1 MFRPDS
7 LPAPLAAA
15 LQSVRGWTDPDAESS
30 MAANSPD
37 ERAAW
42 VAGLQQLRDAVD
54 AAMLTAVATFDAA
67 GDGET
72 LHGAASTASWLR
84 GAIRLAPGD
93 ASERVRL
100 ARRSRDALSAP
111 AGHLRSGSITYDHL
125 RSIDRA
131 VRFIPEARQAE
142 AVALLTDLA
151 VVAPVADVRTAGK
164 HLKLVADPDG
174 TLADCEQQFERRHL
188 TLSPLLDGM
197 TSIDGLL
204 DAESAALLNAALEP
218 FLVPTGPDD
227 PRSAAQRRAD
237 GLTDIVRTA
246 CDHRL
251 LPLAG
256 GERPHLQVL
265 VASRPADREGE
276 PTGAGPSLRL
286 APGAAW
292 LPQAPGGA
300 APMHP
305 QSVARIACDA
315 HITPVQLDPDGFP
328 MALGRTQRVF
338 STHQRRLLALR
349 DGACRFPGCSRPPA
363 HTDAHHVHPWSAGGT
378 TDVDNAVLLCRY
390 HHRLVHEGGWHI
402 QAENH
407 PESGSTSTRG
417 SPPSLT
423 FVGPRGQ
430 ALVSIPRGP

>member
-227 PRSAAQRRAD
+227 PRSAA
-237 GLTDIVRTA
+237 
-246 CDHRL
+246 
-251 LPLAG
+251 
-256 GERPHLQVL
+256 
-265 VASRPADREGE
+265 
-276 PTGAGPSLRL
+276 
-286 APGAAW
+286 W

-349 DGACRFPGCSRPPA
+349 DGACRFPGCSRPTA

>member
-1 MFRPDS
+1 MYRPDS

-15 LQSVRGWTDPDAESS
+15 LESVRGWTDPEVEGT
-30 MAANSPD
+30 MAATSPD

-54 AAMLTAVATFDAA
+54 AAMLTAVANFDAA

-84 GAIRLAPGD
+84 GAVGLAPGD
-93 ASERVRL
+93 ASERVRI
-100 ARRSRDALSAP
+100 ARRSRDVLAAP
-111 AGHLRSGSITYDHL
+111 VGHLRSGGITFDHL

-131 VRFIPEARQAE
+131 VRFIPAGREAE

-151 VVAPVADVRTAGK
+151 VTAPVADVRTAGK
-164 HLKLVADPDG
+164 HLRLVADPDG
-174 TLADCEQQFERRHL
+174 TLADCERQFERRHL
-188 TLSPLLDGM
+188 TLAPLLDGM
-197 TSIDGLL
+197 TSVDGLL

-218 FLVPTGPDD
+218 FLVPMGPGDA
-227 PRSAAQRRAD
+227 RSAAQRRAD

-251 LPLAG
+251 LPMVG

-265 VASRPADREGE
+265 IAGGPGEASGDA
-276 PTGAGPSLRL
+276 TSVRL
-286 APGAAW
+286 PLSPLPGTAW
-292 LPQAPGGA
+292 LPQTPGGA
-300 APMHP
+300 TPLHP
-305 QSVARIACDA
+305 VGAARIACDA
-315 HITPVQLDPDGFP
+315 QINPVLLDVHGIP
-328 MALGRTQRVF
+328 MGLGRSQRPF

-349 DGACRFPGCSRPPA
+349 DGGCRFPNCTRPPA

-378 TDVDNAVLLCRY
+378 TDVDNAVLLCRF
-390 HHRLVHEGGWHI
+390 HHRLVHEGGWQI
-402 QAENH
+402 EVPIARQG
-407 PESGSTSTRG
+407 SGGG
-417 SPPSLT
+417 SPAAVT

-430 ALVSIPRGP
+430 SLVSIPRGP